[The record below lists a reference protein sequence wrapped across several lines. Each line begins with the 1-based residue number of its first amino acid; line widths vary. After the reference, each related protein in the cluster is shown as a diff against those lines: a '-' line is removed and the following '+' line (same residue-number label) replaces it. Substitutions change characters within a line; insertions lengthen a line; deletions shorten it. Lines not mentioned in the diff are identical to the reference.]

1 MFEHWFHS
9 IHNLE
14 KYSYRN
20 LFCYIPEDS
29 HENFKLDIRT
39 VLAKNFMGYSSLDY
53 VKKKIDK
60 NQLIKDN
67 DNPYVPLL
75 NEILDTVWKV
85 KTKFKKNLDSLKL
98 KNETVISLGLTSTFI
113 RLENSY
119 ESIFFLIKNLFYFE
133 SISINRLIF
142 EQLNYCFNLAQLTP
156 KEFVELSMKQE
167 KKMLSPT
174 NIVELKKYLPH
185 SQIGKY
191 YSDLSEIAHI
201 DKRRI
206 GEYLS
211 FSEKI
216 DEHVITMRSVT
227 QSVISAIYLLKNIEI
242 HGVVFEFCFYNLADI
257 ELSFLKKEKG
267 NLELNPERETK
278 TLYNS
283 YVERYNKL
291 IKEVEIP
298 VHFMDKMTS
307 FEDDEEY
314 NLPF

>member
-1 MFEHWFHS
+1 MFEHRFHS

-14 KYSYRN
+14 QYSYRN

-29 HENFKLDIRT
+29 HENLKLDIRT

-53 VKKKIDK
+53 VKKKIHK

-67 DNPYVPLL
+67 DNPYVTLL

-85 KTKFKKNLDSLKL
+85 KTKFKVNLDSLKL

-142 EQLNYCFNLAQLTP
+142 EQLNYCFNLAQFTQE
-156 KEFVELSMKQE
+156 EFEELSMKQE

-174 NIVELKKYLPH
+174 NIVELKKFLPH
-185 SQIGKY
+185 SQIGKH

-242 HGVVFEFCFYNLADI
+242 HGIVFEFCFYNLAEI

-267 NLELNPERETK
+267 NLVLNPVRETK

-283 YVERYNKL
+283 YVKKYNEL

-298 VHFMDKMTS
+298 VHFMNKMTP